1 MNVEVTQNALGRWYI
16 QEAGRGGRGWSGS
29 MWVDHFEGVGI
40 VVQVSNFETEEEAK
54 DYARHKGWALWEDFL
69 KQYQTRKTN

>member
-1 MNVEVTQNALGRWYI
+1 
-16 QEAGRGGRGWSGS
+16 